1 MNLMRD
7 GELHDQEWARLNMS
21 KFHHSIVYIVSQC
34 NETWPLKSKPRSSD
48 TYVCLQCSRDEKGLN
63 SKSVKRSFPLKIQ
76 RYLLQ
81 FHLNYRVYHM

>member
-48 TYVCLQCSRDEKGLN
+48 TYVC
-63 SKSVKRSFPLKIQ
+63 SKC
-76 RYLLQ
+76 
-81 FHLNYRVYHM
+81 